1 MENKLKKFLRAFQT
15 VGSLIVNKLKHKAQV
30 YQMTDKGKLLLEY
43 LSKVI
48 LEDYKPQTMI
58 DYTHEKAFN
67 PDNLEGKERQDKAA
81 SMFLF
86 LSEF

>member
-1 MENKLKKFLRAFQT
+1 MKNKLKKLLRAFQI
-15 VGSLIVNKLKHKAQV
+15 VGSLIINKLKHKAQG

-48 LEDYKPQTMI
+48 LEDYKPQTMT
-58 DYTHEKAFN
+58 DYSYEEAFN
-67 PDNLEGKERQDKAA
+67 PDNLEGKERQDKAI
-81 SMFLF
+81 SMFLL